1 MFCCWHSPSS
11 GALVFWL
18 SVLVEWISH
27 ARIVRPSIN
36 NVVASLMR
44 TVMYAVHIAVA
55 YMAMLAIMSFN
66 AGVLIAAVA
75 GHAGGFLLF
84 GSRAVAQNVLSI
96 FTENVLSNVEEQE
109 KIDLEM
115 HLSHSQKNYEKST

>member
-1 MFCCWHSPSS
+1 MAFYWGKSSDAMFSCWHSPSS

-27 ARIVRPSIN
+27 ARIVRPGIN

-44 TVMYAVHIAVA
+44 TVMYAVHITVA
-55 YMAMLAIMSFN
+55 YVVMLAVMSFN
-66 AGVLIAAVA
+66 ASVLIAAVA

-84 GSRAVAQNVLSI
+84 GSRAFRSKSRAMVH
-96 FTENVLSNVEEQE
+96 QE
-109 KIDLEM
+109 PSDFSL
-115 HLSHSQKNYEKST
+115 HRTADGH